1 MFYFTVCKIWAG
13 CRDSNPRYSDP
24 PPGVL
29 LITVATQMLDAHL
42 LLLVLLLV
50 ELLKVLRDDGDGEG
64 HHQDP
69 GYSAERADQL
79 TQP

>member
-1 MFYFTVCKIWAG
+1 M
-13 CRDSNPRYSDP
+13 
-24 PPGVL
+24 L
-29 LITVATQMLDAHL
+29 LITVATQMLYAHL